1 MYGVSSRYPPGPTP
15 RTREPLR
22 FRQITLASPQRFF
35 RPLVLGRIHHRSD
48 ILEFARLISLSMSH
62 NVDMFDGTI
71 RHQQAML
78 KIKILSILRSA
89 PDGLSHKSCVFR
101 MNPLE
106 DLFDAR
112 FHGSVV
118 LEDSI
123 GFFGPVDFSG
133 GNPPAKTA
141 RVAQSLRF
149 R

>member
-71 RHQQAML
+71 RHQQAMF
-78 KIKILSILRSA
+78 KIKILPILRRS
-89 PDGLSHKSCVFR
+89 PDGLSHEGCVFR
-101 MNPLE
+101 MNSLE
-106 DLFDAR
+106 YK
-112 FHGSVV
+112 FHGRFRQSIV
-118 LEDSI
+118 LEDSK
-123 GFFGPVDFSG
+123 GF
-133 GNPPAKTA
+133 
-141 RVAQSLRF
+141 L
-149 R
+149 